1 MDVVS
6 LLICILLGILT
17 LYCEYAA
24 LFPADGSVISFGL
37 NSQESVMTD
46 YYFFKCLT
54 CNVWS
59 VTLKERKNKK
69 GKLPEHDESELVFF
83 FYKYSL

>member
-46 YYFFKCLT
+46 
-54 CNVWS
+54 
-59 VTLKERKNKK
+59 
-69 GKLPEHDESELVFF
+69 FF
-83 FYKYSL
+83 FLNV

>member
-59 VTLKERKNKK
+59 VTLKEKKKQERKT
-69 GKLPEHDESELVFF
+69 PRT
-83 FYKYSL
+83 